1 MWGRRILSSSIL
13 ERVTGQKTEKHGTQR
28 CRKKQAKEEDR
39 IQETVVRRKD
49 NNIRNDGKMEKET
62 GDSLAAGR

>member
-1 MWGRRILSSSIL
+1 LIP

-39 IQETVVRRKD
+39 RQETGVRMVEA
-49 NNIRNDGKMEKET
+49 GKLE
-62 GDSLAAGR
+62 